1 MPKYITRKVTKFS
14 FVMPVFDN
22 DMRDTKEGYYEL
34 MIPCE
39 DRHMVEYHVFG
50 WQYISQQWA
59 KIDYAGYYEEAKEI
73 ADKYDKKMVKRLG
86 IYCDDMGDKKGYEDE
101 VSI

>member
-22 DMRDTKEGYYEL
+22 DIRDIDDGYYRWPYDL

-39 DRHMVEYHVFG
+39 DRHMVGYNVYG
-50 WQYISQQWA
+50 WNYNKQAWKSIGIGS
-59 KIDYAGYYEEAKEI
+59 YYKEAKEI

-86 IYCDDMGDKKGYEDE
+86 IYCDDMGNKKGYE
-101 VSI
+101 